1 MKPYK
6 KYLWIIKRNKENTAF
21 RKYECT
27 SLRDRLNQFWV
38 QLTPNRIM
46 EPPNKIEIM
55 LVNQPFLPRFN
66 KVTKDNVRTH

>member
-6 KYLWIIKRNKENTAF
+6 KYLLIIKRNQENTAF

-38 QLTPNRIM
+38 QLTAN
-46 EPPNKIEIM
+46 PPNNIEIM
-55 LVNQPFLPRFN
+55 
-66 KVTKDNVRTH
+66 